1 MKAIV
6 QHKFGSPDV
15 LELQD
20 IDKPA
25 IEDDQVLI
33 RVRATSVNPYDWHM
47 MTGTPYIARI
57 SAGLLKPK
65 QTTPGVDV
73 AGKIESVGKNVT
85 QFQPGDDVFGGS
97 PGAFAE
103 YSRAREEG
111 IVLKPANLTYEQAAA
126 VTLAGLTALQGLRD
140 KGRIQPGHK
149 VLINGASGGIGTFA
163 VQIAKALGAEVTG
176 VCSTRN
182 MDMVRSIGADHVVDY
197 TAEDFTG
204 RGEHYDLFLDLVGN
218 RSLSECGDVL
228 TPDGIYVAVSGPK
241 KNRLLGP
248 LMRTLRLL
256 LVSRF
261 GSHKMVG
268 MLTGRS
274 QEDLLDLRDLLESGK
289 VTPVIDRQ
297 YGLTEAAEAMRHQEQ
312 GHAQGKTVI
321 TV

>member
-15 LELQD
+15 LELQE

-65 QTTPGVDV
+65 QATPGVDV

-85 QFQPGDDVFGGS
+85 QFQPGDEVFGGS

-103 YSRAREEG
+103 YARAREEG

-140 KGRIQPGHK
+140 KGGIQPGHK
-149 VLINGASGGIGTFA
+149 VLINGASGGIGTLA

-182 MDMVRSIGADHVVDY
+182 VDMVRSIGADHVVDY
-197 TAEDFTG
+197 TTEDFTG
-204 RGEHYDLFLDLVGN
+204 RGEHYDLFLDLVGD
-218 RSLSECGDVL
+218 RSLFECGDVL

-268 MLTGRS
+268 MLTSRS
-274 QEDLLDLRDLLESGK
+274 QEDLLYLRDLLETGK

-297 YGLTEAAEAMRHQEQ
+297 YGLTEAAEAMRHQGQ

-321 TV
+321 TM